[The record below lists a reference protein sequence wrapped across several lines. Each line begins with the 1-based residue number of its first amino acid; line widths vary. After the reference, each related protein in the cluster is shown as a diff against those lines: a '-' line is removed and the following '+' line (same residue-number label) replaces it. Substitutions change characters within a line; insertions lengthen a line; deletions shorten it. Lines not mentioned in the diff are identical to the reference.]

1 MPRLCHAI
9 LYDADDKG
17 RETLAYGFEV
27 DGLKVTATGRADEFE
42 RALTSP
48 AAVEAAIV
56 VLREDD
62 DRAIPL
68 LRALAESA
76 QTAALPRL
84 VLADADVLPEEVA
97 QMNLPGPSGF
107 LPLPAFVRDVVTAA
121 KLLAGGAA
129 RPAGEESALEG
140 ALSDFGL
147 FFILRTMVALGLS
160 GIVEIDRSN
169 RKGELR
175 FHEGEIVSA
184 QVGGLEGAPALHQLL
199 LWEEAALAIRFR
211 TTVRRGQEFLRGE
224 ELLDDCARFL
234 RDFEHATRSIGHAQ
248 SLFVQDAEKTASLL
262 ESVTAE
268 LSPVLRLFDGQRNL
282 GDVLEDSPYRV
293 FDTLRTVARLI
304 ELKTIRRKAIE
315 KPTTG
320 LPPGRRPRPAQEDW
334 LSRNGEASASTSGQ
348 PASSDAAEIGDQAP
362 VPTPARIERFA
373 SAAATADAA
382 ARGRRSFRRKT
393 GEHAIAPAPAPGS
406 EPPAITARSS
416 SVPTQPLPAVPTTPP
431 PISVPSA
438 APLPAAPA
446 PAPTISVT
454 ATAAPSSAPP
464 PAAAAPLPPTVPLPV
479 PAGTP
484 TLVGGP
490 APAAL
495 SPTPFVRRATGGIA
509 QAQGELRSSTSEQM
523 RQIVADVPTMLID
536 LGPDP
541 TDEMAMAGVTP
552 PPTVQ
557 PPGPATPPAVVVAST
572 PQTTSAPTVT
582 IPAVSAV
589 PASSFV
595 QPASSVEPPA
605 PAVQPA
611 TTQAAP
617 ANESP
622 METETQSPSPH
633 VEPSPL
639 RRPDVHAAEIDTG
652 MHSQPPAALL
662 EAPAAGPSIMID
674 PRLVEEMD
682 AFELQNTSPTPPPV
696 VTGTPP
702 PARTAASGTLSTP
715 PPGGVVSFVRG
726 ATVRT
731 TSSTPEFNNAPTVQ
745 VAPTPSAATQA
756 AATPV
761 PTPAS
766 VTTAPAAAAAAAPT
780 PDAATAAA
788 PPLAAT
794 PPPASAEAGPAR
806 HHTPSGRPD
815 RRASGEFDALESE
828 FFARES
834 DLYKKEP
841 VENFDDLD
849 PAKGKTPTR

>member
-42 RALTSP
+42 RALTSA

-68 LRALAESA
+68 LRALAEST

-129 RPAGEESALEG
+129 RPTGEETALEG

-211 TTVRRGQEFLRGE
+211 ATVRRGQEFLRGE

-334 LSRNGEASASTSGQ
+334 LSRNGETSASTSGQ
-348 PASSDAAEIGDQAP
+348 PSSGATGNADQAP
-362 VPTPARIERFA
+362 VPARIERFA
-373 SAAATADAA
+373 SAAAMADAA

-416 SVPTQPLPAVPTTPP
+416 SVPTE
-431 PISVPSA
+431 
-438 APLPAAPA
+438 PLPAAP
-446 PAPTISVT
+446 PAPTTPSPSP
-454 ATAAPSSAPP
+454 AASSAPP
-464 PAAAAPLPPTVPLPV
+464 PATGAPPPPTVPLPV

-541 TDEMAMAGVTP
+541 ADEMAMAAVTP
-552 PPTVQ
+552 PPTL
-557 PPGPATPPAVVVAST
+557 PLPGPVTPPAVVVAPT
-572 PQTTSAPTVT
+572 PQVTSEPAATAPT
-582 IPAVSAV
+582 VSAV

-605 PAVQPA
+605 SAVQTA

-617 ANESP
+617 APESP

-702 PARTAASGTLSTP
+702 PARTTTSGTLSTA

-745 VAPTPSAATQA
+745 VAPTPSAAAQA
-756 AATPV
+756 APVATPA
-761 PTPAS
+761 PT
-766 VTTAPAAAAAAAPT
+766 AAAPP
-780 PDAATAAA
+780 PDAATMTA

-794 PPPASAEAGPAR
+794 PPPTAVSADAGPAR
-806 HHTPSGRPD
+806 HHTPTGRPD

-849 PAKGKTPTR
+849 PAKGKTPSR